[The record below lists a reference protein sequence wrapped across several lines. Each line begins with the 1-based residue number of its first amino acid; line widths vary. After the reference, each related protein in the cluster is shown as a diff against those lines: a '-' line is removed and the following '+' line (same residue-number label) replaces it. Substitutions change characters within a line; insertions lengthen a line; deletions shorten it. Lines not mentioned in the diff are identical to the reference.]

1 MRRWPAFSTR
11 GSDAWAG
18 VVLWPAGVVFG
29 LASEWAAFGWDDF
42 SRWIPDLIVGLVFI
56 GCGVQAMAR
65 DRGTAVLLAAV
76 GLTWFLANFWIDALF
91 LHRGLLVHLLV
102 TYPGWRARSRLDVV
116 AATAGYVAAVFVPV
130 WRSDA
135 AAVVLACALVVLVV
149 RGVGR
154 SAGRLRRARRA
165 ALVAS
170 AVFGAAVL
178 AGVVLRSTLGDVETV
193 NTVRLLYQAALCC
206 VALLLTAGLPAGEAS
221 AVVDLVVE
229 LGETRS
235 GTLRDALATT
245 LGDPT
250 LEVGY
255 WDRRASYLD
264 AEGRVVAVPPGGT
277 ARSATFVERGSRPFA
292 VLVHDAAILGEPAL
306 VESVAVATRLST
318 LNAELQTEVRGQLAE
333 LTASRRRLV
342 SAADEER
349 RRLDDRLREGAEH
362 QLRELDELLRRAMPA
377 SQAEPARVGRAKAL
391 LGQTNEDLR
400 ELAEGLHPRELD
412 RGLASALESLAGCSP
427 VPVELLVRGEETA
440 MDVRTAIFYVCAE
453 ALVNILKHA
462 GATTATIRVTAVDG
476 RVVVE
481 VADDGA
487 GGADAGR
494 GSGLRG
500 LIDRVEALDG
510 SLRIDSPRDGGTRLT
525 VEMANGEP
533 ERGSVVA
540 GVHPAA
546 NRNPGPSRTRIR
558 HDVPGEPDPYG
569 RSHRIAR
576 GNPP

>member
-1 MRRWPAFSTR
+1 
-11 GSDAWAG
+11 
-18 VVLWPAGVVFG
+18 
-29 LASEWAAFGWDDF
+29 
-42 SRWIPDLIVGLVFI
+42 
-56 GCGVQAMAR
+56 
-65 DRGTAVLLAAV
+65 
-76 GLTWFLANFWIDALF
+76 
-91 LHRGLLVHLLV
+91 
-102 TYPGWRARSRLDVV
+102 
-116 AATAGYVAAVFVPV
+116 
-130 WRSDA
+130 
-135 AAVVLACALVVLVV
+135 
-149 RGVGR
+149 
-154 SAGRLRRARRA
+154 
-165 ALVAS
+165 VAS

-206 VALLLTAGLPAGEAS
+206 VALLLTAGLPAAEAS

-264 AEGRVVAVPPGGT
+264 AEGRVVVVPPGGT

-349 RRLDDRLREGAEH
+349 RRLDDRLREGAER
-362 QLRELDELLRRAMPA
+362 QLRELDELLRRAMPPN
-377 SQAEPARVGRAKAL
+377 QAEPARVGRAKAL
-391 LGQTNEDLR
+391 LGQTIADLR

-427 VPVELLVRGEETA
+427 VPVELVVRGEETA
-440 MDVRTAIFYVCAE
+440 MDVTTAIFYVCAE

-476 RVVVE
+476 RVEVE

-533 ERGSVVA
+533 ERGPVVA
-540 GVHPAA
+540 VAHPAA
-546 NRNPGPSRTRIR
+546 NRNPGPTRTRIR

-569 RSHRIAR
+569 RSHRTAR
-576 GNPP
+576 GSPP